1 MAKVS
6 KRTSEML
13 GLLGSMVIAATIGG
27 LAVGLFGRL
36 PIGERFIRLVS
47 QSDLLFILPILLLV
61 IFVHELGHLAGGILR
76 GMSFLLL
83 VVGPFQWTRGVS
95 GIRFGW
101 NLNPG
106 MMGGLAA
113 ATPDRQ
119 RPLLPQLLGLVLGG
133 PLASLFLAVGSF
145 LLGDRL
151 DGRPAALL
159 LMTGLFS
166 LAIFLVTALPFRAG
180 GMQTDGWQLIEIS
193 RGGDGVVERQLIL
206 EITGASLTGERPRNW
221 NAEIIDR
228 LENLVSRE
236 PLRNIAARILALY
249 YHWDRGEQAQVESLA
264 AWLNEHVAEYPAGF
278 RQAIHVDLALLA
290 LDSEAGSEAG
300 SPAVIERH
308 VAAAADGM
316 VEPARRKLLAAKL
329 AFRDGRLDE
338 ARQAIGE
345 ARKALPRSTDPGVSY
360 LTADQLD
367 QLEAAITAS
376 SP

>member
-1 MAKVS
+1 
-6 KRTSEML
+6 
-13 GLLGSMVIAATIGG
+13 MVIGATIGG

-36 PIGERFIRLVS
+36 PIGERFIKLAS

-206 EITGASLTGERPRNW
+206 EIMGASLTGERPRNW

-290 LDSEAGSEAG
+290 LDSEAGSEAA
-300 SPAVIERH
+300 SPAVIDRH
-308 VAAAADGM
+308 VAAAAGGM

-338 ARQAIGE
+338 ARVPIPE
-345 ARKALPRSTDPGVSY
+345 
-360 LTADQLD
+360 
-367 QLEAAITAS
+367 
-376 SP
+376 

>member
-13 GLLGSMVIAATIGG
+13 GLLGSMVIGATIGV

-47 QSDLLFILPILLLV
+47 QSDLLSILPILLLV
-61 IFVHELGHLAGGILR
+61 IFVHELGHLAGGLLR

-83 VVGPFQWTRGVS
+83 VVGPFQWTRGMS

-119 RPLLPQLLGLVLGG
+119 RQLLPQLLGLVLGG

-151 DGRPAALL
+151 DGRPATLL

-166 LAIFLVTALPFRAG
+166 LAIFLATALPFRAG
-180 GMQTDGWQLIEIS
+180 GMQTDGWQLIEIL

-206 EITGASLTGERPRNW
+206 EIMGASLTGLRPRDW
-221 NAEIIDR
+221 DAETISR
-228 LENLVSRE
+228 LENLPSRE
-236 PLRNIAARILALY
+236 PLRSIAARLLALY
-249 YHWDRGEQAQVESLA
+249 HYWDRSQHPQVESLA
-264 AWLNEHVAEYPAGF
+264 GWLNEHVAEYPAGF
-278 RQAIHVDLALLA
+278 RQAIHLELALIA
-290 LDSEAGSEAG
+290 LESNVRADGV
-300 SPAVIERH
+300 SPGEIERH
-308 VAAAADGM
+308 TSATSGGM
-316 VEPARRKLLAAKL
+316 VDPARRKLLAAKL
-329 AFRDGRLDE
+329 ALREDRLEE

-345 ARKALPRSTDPGVSY
+345 ARKALPRGIDPG
-360 LTADQLD
+360 LNRFTADQID
-367 QLEAAITAS
+367 QLEALITAAS
-376 SP
+376 R